1 MSGRGQASRNGLWRL
16 SPCADPVR
24 PGHCVYCGGYTTGH
38 VCHAHADLPKKDP
51 AYDPNA
57 NILPRRR
64 AER

>member
-1 MSGRGQASRNGLWRL
+1 
-16 SPCADPVR
+16 
-24 PGHCVYCGGYTTGH
+24 VYCGGYTTGH

-57 NILPRRR
+57 NVLPRRR